1 MDFDPHLALF
11 WLKKLASVAMLPPLL
26 PFLLILAGLLLKNR
40 KPRLCTSTTW
50 TGLIVGLLTITPYP
64 VGEALRLLEPRSPL
78 AITDLEH
85 AEAIV
90 VLGGGRMSNAP
101 EYDGDTVNR
110 YTLERLRYAARL
122 TRRTGLPLL
131 VSGGA
136 PAGDT
141 PEATLMKAA
150 LQEDF
155 GVTVRWKEDRSL
167 DTRQNARYSAQ
178 ILQQQGIGSILLVTH
193 AAHMRRA
200 QIEFESQGIK
210 VIPAPTAWQGPR
222 AGDEDRGWPA
232 LPSPSAAY
240 AGWYA
245 LYEWLGLL
253 AYRLSR

>member
-1 MDFDPHLALF
+1 MDFDPQLILF

-26 PFLLILAGLLLKNR
+26 PFLLVLAGLLLRTR
-40 KPRLCTSTTW
+40 KPRLSTATTW
-50 TGLIVGLLTITPYP
+50 TGLIIGLLTITPYP

-78 AITDLEH
+78 AASDLEH

-101 EYDGDTVNR
+101 EYGGDTVNR

-122 TRRTGLPLL
+122 TRQTGLPLL

-141 PEATLMKAA
+141 PEATLMQTT

-155 GVTVRWKEDRSL
+155 GVAVRWSEARSL
-167 DTRQNARYSAQ
+167 DTRQNARFSAQ
-178 ILQQQGIGSILLVTH
+178 ILQQQDIGSILLVTH
-193 AAHMRRA
+193 AAHMPRA
-200 QIEFESQGIK
+200 QREFEAQGIK

-222 AGDEDRGWPA
+222 AGAEDEVWPA
-232 LPSPSAAY
+232 LPSPTAAY

-245 LYEWLGLL
+245 LHEWLGLL